1 MSLNSYKAASVD
13 APPMVDKDA
22 IMHNKSA
29 TIATGNGSGSS
40 SGSGT
45 NNSGKRA
52 AGQNA
57 RVMRRSSFRKFLNRI
72 AQHLSARVN
81 VGVSSGNS
89 T

>member
-1 MSLNSYKAASVD
+1 
-13 APPMVDKDA
+13 MVDKDA
-22 IMHNKSA
+22 IIHNKSA
-29 TIATGNGSGSS
+29 TIATGNGSS
-40 SGSGT
+40 SGT

-52 AGQNA
+52 AGQNV

-81 VGVSSGNS
+81 VGVSSEYS